1 MADPVRV
8 GTPALTA
15 FGRALMERAGVD
27 SAQAESVTE
36 NLVWNDAAGRH
47 NHGFERL
54 PVLLDRVASGAI
66 RCPAEISVRE
76 VGPAL
81 AHLDAGGGFGQHAGR
96 VAVDRACDMAEAG
109 GIGVVGVSGSN
120 FYGTGAAFVA
130 RATARGHIAFA
141 LSNSYAKVAAHG
153 GRAPVLGTNPLAFGA
168 PLADGD
174 LIVDFSTAA
183 LAGSTLR
190 DAQATGTPL
199 PEGLAIDTEGAP
211 VTDPAQAAGATL
223 LPDAGAKGFGLA
235 LMVEVLAGVLT
246 GAGIGPEVGSLYAD
260 TDRPADNG
268 HFFLV
273 LDPGRWLPG
282 GGFGERMAA
291 LAGMVAASAP
301 EGVVRLPG
309 AARAAALRESAEQG
323 VALTAATWAGLGG
336 LAERHGVALPK
347 RRS

>member
-1 MADPVRV
+1 MTDTIRV
-8 GTPALTA
+8 DAAALTT
-15 FGRALMERAGVD
+15 FGEAVMTHAGVD
-27 SAQAESVTE
+27 AAQAASVTG

-66 RCPAEISVRE
+66 RCPAEVTVRE

-81 AHLDAGGGFGQHAGR
+81 AYLDAGGGFGQHAGTR
-96 VAVDRACDMAEAG
+96 AVDLASDMAAAG
-109 GIGVVGVSGSN
+109 GIGVVGVAGSN

-130 RATARGHIAFA
+130 RATGRGMIAFA

-153 GRAPVLGTNPLAFGA
+153 GRAPVLGTNPFTFGA
-168 PLADGD
+168 PRAGGD

-190 DAQATGTPL
+190 ASREAGQPL
-199 PEGLAIDTEGAP
+199 PEGLAIDENGQP
-211 VTDPAQAAGATL
+211 VTDPARAAGATL

-246 GAGIGPEVGSLYAD
+246 GAAIGTEVGSLYAE
-260 TDRPADNG
+260 TDRPAGNG

-273 LDPGRWLPG
+273 LDPERRLPG
-282 GGFGERMAA
+282 GGFAARMDA
-291 LAGMVAASAP
+291 LAEMVAASAP
-301 EGVVRLPG
+301 DAVVRLPG
-309 AARAAALRESAEQG
+309 AARATALAESAEAG
-323 VALTAATWAGLGG
+323 VALTAATWAGMERLG
-336 LAERHGVALPK
+336 AQHGVPLPA
-347 RRS
+347 RRP